1 MLAGILSVVAV
12 IVAFIVLSLI
22 VFNQARQDEAAPA
35 DAIVVLGT
43 AQWNGRPSTT
53 FQARLDHAYDLY
65 NEGYADTVVL
75 TGGVA
80 PGDVYSEAE
89 VGATYLRGLGV
100 PAENLV
106 TVPVGLDTRVSL
118 VEAAEE
124 LKTRERERV
133 ILVSDPFHMFR
144 VKQISG
150 DLGLDPLTSPTT
162 TSPIE
167 QGSPSEMQYIFR
179 EVFAYLNYLVF
190 ES

>member
-106 TVPVGLDTRVSL
+106 TVPVGLDTRDSL

-124 LKTRERERV
+124 LKTREHERV

-144 VKQISG
+144 VKRISG
-150 DLGLDPLTSPTT
+150 DLGLDPLTSPTS

-167 QGSPSEMQYIFR
+167 QGSPSEVQYIFR